1 MQLRKQW
8 KQLTNEGLLSFK
20 FKNQFSYNIIFCV
33 KIYWREGNWCEKS
46 SYWSR
51 IGYQSVSN
59 KLTLS
64 NCSSIGL
71 MHYLLFGFSL
81 TIHDTGPFLVIPSWV
96 LFNLYANN
104 MEMLVFLFS
113 LISAT
118 LIFFLLFVWK
128 CSYFDLGILQLVTE
142 MAKFG
147 CSFQVDK
154 HLRTSQLTTEL
165 LCCRFCDII
174 RHWNHMK
181 VIDY

>member
-118 LIFFLLFVWK
+118 LIFFFCYLYENVHILTWHITTCNGDGEILGVHFKWTSTFALL
-128 CSYFDLGILQLVTE
+128 S
-142 MAKFG
+142 
-147 CSFQVDK
+147 
-154 HLRTSQLTTEL
+154 
-165 LCCRFCDII
+165 
-174 RHWNHMK
+174 
-181 VIDY
+181 

>member
-118 LIFFLLFVWK
+118 LIFFFCYLYENVH
-128 CSYFDLGILQLVTE
+128 ILTWAYYNL
-142 MAKFG
+142 
-147 CSFQVDK
+147 
-154 HLRTSQLTTEL
+154 
-165 LCCRFCDII
+165 
-174 RHWNHMK
+174 
-181 VIDY
+181 